1 MRFPLFSL
9 PLCYNKNKTI
19 MSKWIISYIEV
30 GSGKVRTTTHSG
42 NKTKEEVIEFFGLNE
57 SDIEWYDVVL
67 SEE

>member
-1 MRFPLFSL
+1 
-9 PLCYNKNKTI
+9 
-19 MSKWIISYIEV
+19 MSKWIINYIEV
-30 GSGKVRTTTHSG
+30 GSGKVRTTTHSS